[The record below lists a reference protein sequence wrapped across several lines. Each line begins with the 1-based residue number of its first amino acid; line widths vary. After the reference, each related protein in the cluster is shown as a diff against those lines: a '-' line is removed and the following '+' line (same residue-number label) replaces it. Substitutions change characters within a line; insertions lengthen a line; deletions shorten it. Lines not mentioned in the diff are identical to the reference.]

1 MIENVEETNAAVW
14 MVAALLSVGTLLCIS
29 AALWLRERGLLRL
42 EWFCRR
48 RPFAEIALIAVIVG
62 GFVHH
67 GATKTNGV
75 QRSGHETADAQER
88 VPPSENAE
96 GGSWFA
102 EAAGWGQPARPMR
115 TGGGLCFVGIE
126 PQTNGVA
133 LAIAL
138 PIGGVT
144 GNALD
149 LFCTTNLLAA
159 WSLLGE
165 VSVISTVVTAD
176 VFVAMSD
183 LPDSSTNMPRSAFF
197 NIGTHDDA
205 DGDGLY
211 DGRERIVYRTDPLR
225 PDTDGDGLSDGAE
238 VVVATSPLLRDT
250 DGDGY
255 PDDEEIAASMNPLV
269 ANPGASGTIRYV
281 YDDDDRLAATYVGAD
296 GGASLTA
303 CSSTGD
309 PVATSERGLEE

>member
-102 EAAGWGQPARPMR
+102 EAAGWGQPA
-115 TGGGLCFVGIE
+115 
-126 PQTNGVA
+126 
-133 LAIAL
+133 L
-138 PIGGVT
+138 PFASASIFSIGFRKLT
-144 GNALD
+144 
-149 LFCTTNLLAA
+149 CPIP
-159 WSLLGE
+159 
-165 VSVISTVVTAD
+165 VSFTA
-176 VFVAMSD
+176 S
-183 LPDSSTNMPRSAFF
+183 RSE
-197 NIGTHDDA
+197 N
-205 DGDGLY
+205 
-211 DGRERIVYRTDPLR
+211 
-225 PDTDGDGLSDGAE
+225 S
-238 VVVATSPLLRDT
+238 
-250 DGDGY
+250 
-255 PDDEEIAASMNPLV
+255 
-269 ANPGASGTIRYV
+269 
-281 YDDDDRLAATYVGAD
+281 
-296 GGASLTA
+296 
-303 CSSTGD
+303 
-309 PVATSERGLEE
+309 

>member
-1 MIENVEETNAAVW
+1 MIDNIEGTNASVW
-14 MVAALLSVGTLLCIS
+14 MVAAMLSVGMLLCIS
-29 AALWLRERGLLRL
+29 AALWLREKGLFDFRRIAAL
-42 EWFCRR
+42 RR
-48 RPFAEIALIAVIVG
+48 RPLAEIALVAVIVG

-67 GATKTNGV
+67 GATKTNGNARCGCELV
-75 QRSGHETADAQER
+75 SPAAARVDTRSPDRSGL
-88 VPPSENAE
+88 
-96 GGSWFA
+96 
-102 EAAGWGQPARPMR
+102 
-115 TGGGLCFVGIE
+115 GLCFSGIW

-138 PIGGVT
+138 PPDGVT
-144 GNALD
+144 ENELD

-165 VSVISTVVTAD
+165 VSVSSAVATAD

-183 LPDSSTNMPRSAFF
+183 LPDSSANMPRSAFF

-205 DGDGLY
+205 DSDGLY

-225 PDTDGDGLSDGAE
+225 PDTDGDGIFDGAE
-238 VVVATSPLLRDT
+238 VAAATSPLLRDT

-255 PDDEEIAASMNPLV
+255 PDDEEIAATMNPL
-269 ANPGASGTIRYV
+269 AADPGASGTIRYV
-281 YDDDDRLAATYVGAD
+281 YDEDDRLAATYVGAN

-303 CSSTGD
+303 WSSTGD
-309 PVATSERGLEE
+309 PAVSSERGL